1 MIPTNRILLASRSPR
16 RRDLLT
22 WAGFELDIQPTHAD
36 EGRLEGTAPVDH
48 AVDVATRKGRVVV
61 AELPIVAADTVV
73 HRGSQIFDMPVNR
86 DEARAH
92 LRELSGGWHDVT
104 TGVFVHV
111 RGYESVFPVTTG
123 VRFRALTEAELDAY
137 LATGDADDKA
147 GAYGIQGPGGAL
159 IAEIRGSWTNVM
171 GLPLEE
177 TIAALGRLGV
187 HPWA

>member
-1 MIPTNRILLASRSPR
+1 MTASRILLASRSPR
-16 RRDLLT
+16 RRDLLQ
-22 WAGFELDIQPTHAD
+22 WAGFQLDVVPTHAD
-36 EGRLEGTAPVDH
+36 EAWRADVTPVDH
-48 AVDVATRKGRVVV
+48 AVEVAARKGRAAQSV
-61 AELPIVAADTVV
+61 LPVVAADTVV
-73 HRGSQIFDMPVNR
+73 HRGARIFDMPADR

-104 TGVFVHV
+104 TGVFVRVH
-111 RGYESVFPVTTG
+111 GHEDIFPVTTG

-171 GLPLEE
+171 GLPVEE
-177 TIAALGRLGV
+177 TLAALGRLGV
-187 HPWA
+187 HPWG

>member
-1 MIPTNRILLASRSPR
+1 MSNRILLASRSPR
-16 RRDLLT
+16 RRDLLG
-22 WAGFELDIQPTHAD
+22 WAGFSLEIQPSHAD
-36 EGRLEGTAPVDH
+36 ETRRDGLSPVDH
-48 AVDVATRKGRVVV
+48 AVDVALRKGLAVVS
-61 AELPIVAADTVV
+61 ALPVVAADTVV
-73 HRGSQIFDMPVNR
+73 HRGDRIFDMPADR

-92 LRELSGGWHDVT
+92 LTELSGGWHDVT
-104 TGVFVHV
+104 TGVYVHV
-111 RGYESVFPVTTG
+111 RGSEVVFPVTTG
-123 VRFRALTEAELDAY
+123 VRFRTLSSTELDAY

-171 GLPLEE
+171 GLPVEE